1 MPAVSI
7 RHCAA
12 CGDER
17 PFEQP
22 PCVDGHG
29 DLCPEL
35 ACAECGAAILLA
47 PLAPLTPWPVEPM
60 VERLPMLPVRAA

>member
-1 MPAVSI
+1 MPALSV

-35 ACAECGAAILLA
+35 ACVECGAAILLA
-47 PLAPLTPWPVEPM
+47 PLVPWPVERRTAP
-60 VERLPMLPVRAA
+60 LPMLPARAA